1 MRDAAARLIALSC
14 ESLAAHG
21 VFHVALSGGNTPNA
35 LYRLIATPEYASQF
49 DWSRIHLWW
58 SDERYLPID
67 NPDNNYHMAHEAL
80 IRHISIPAENVH
92 RVPVEL
98 PSLDAA
104 ARYESEVVKIVGAA
118 SDASL
123 PALDLILLG
132 LGDDG
137 HTASCFP
144 GTVAHIAQDRL
155 VVAHF
160 VPQVNMWRIT
170 FTPRL
175 INAAQHVMFLVSG
188 KGKAAIL
195 ERVLHGPYQPDLL
208 PAQLIAPA
216 HGELTWM
223 VDRDA
228 ADGNF

>member
-1 MRDAAARLIALSC
+1 MRDAAARIVALSR
-14 ESLAAHG
+14 ESIVAHG
-21 VFHVALSGGNTPNA
+21 AFHFALSGGNTPNA
-35 LYRLIATPEYASQF
+35 LYRLLATPEYALQV
-49 DWSRIHLWW
+49 DWSHVYLWW

-67 NPDNNYHMAHEAL
+67 SPDNNYHMAREAL
-80 IRHISIPAENVH
+80 IRQISIPAENVH

-98 PSLDAA
+98 PPLDAA
-104 ARYESEVVKIVGAA
+104 ARYESEIAQIVGA
-118 SDASL
+118 SSNASL
-123 PALDLILLG
+123 PAFDLILLG

-144 GTVAHIAQDRL
+144 GTVHHIPPDRL

-188 KGKAAIL
+188 KSKTAIL
-195 ERVLHGPYQPDLL
+195 ERVLHGPHQPDLL
-208 PAQLIAPA
+208 PEQLIAPV

-228 ADGNF
+228 ADGHF